1 MRRLLLI
8 LTFLLPGS
16 LLRAEML
23 TLATEPYPP
32 FVVVEGDKITG
43 GGIAVID
50 LIMKDTGQDY
60 RIEVMP
66 WARALVLAQKE
77 PMRCAFAT
85 ARTPE
90 RQDLFKWVIPLL
102 VVKSYLVAA
111 AGSGVRATT
120 LDEAKRYIV
129 GTQLN
134 DNRHRTLMRLGFPRI
149 DPTSDIN
156 LSLRKLANH
165 RIDLMPMTEEAMEVL
180 TARGE
185 KLEKVVQLTEEQ
197 LGIACN
203 PSVPDS
209 LIETMNANLKHLHE
223 TGTVRRLLMG
233 DTKTSP

>member
-1 MRRLLLI
+1 MRRLLMVLV
-8 LTFLLPGS
+8 FLLPGS
-16 LLRAEML
+16 LLRAETL

-43 GGIAVID
+43 GGVTIID
-50 LIMKDTGQDY
+50 LIMRDTGQDY

-66 WARALVLAQKE
+66 WARALMLAQRE

-90 RQDLFKWVIPLL
+90 RQDLFKWVMPLL
-102 VVKSYLVAA
+102 IVKSYLVTA
-111 AGSGVRATT
+111 AGSGVKATT

-129 GTQLN
+129 GAQLN

-165 RIDLMPMTEEAMEVL
+165 RIDLLPLTEEALDVL
-180 TARGE
+180 VARGE
-185 KLEKVVQLTEEQ
+185 KLERTVQLTEEQ

-203 PSVPDS
+203 PSVPDTI
-209 LIETMNANLKHLHE
+209 IEAMNANLKRLQE